1 MEREV
6 GGVIGMGNTCKSMA
20 DSFQCMTKPTTI
32 KKKKKRLFSCSSL
45 SAIRVVPSAYLR
57 LLLFLPAILIPVY
70 ASSNP
75 PFHIMYSVYKL
86 NKQGDNIYP

>member
-32 KKKKKRLFSCSSL
+32 WNDYKTFTLMSVTNLENTETLGNRKMVIKLRRKER
-45 SAIRVVPSAYLR
+45 RVN
-57 LLLFLPAILIPVY
+57 F
-70 ASSNP
+70 
-75 PFHIMYSVYKL
+75 
-86 NKQGDNIYP
+86 QGF